1 MLAAAPGNAG
11 ATLGMAKVPFSKGDA
26 AKALELFEQVV
37 KTSPGTP
44 EAAQA
49 ATFIKELKKG

>member
-1 MLAAAPGNAG
+1 
-11 ATLGMAKVPFSKGDA
+11 VVFSKGDA

-37 KTSPGTP
+37 AAHPGTP